1 MTDRAT
7 RRPVDD
13 ADALPAAD
21 TPAGALFGLGGLL
34 VAAGY
39 TLTLLARQHRRHT
52 A

>member
-7 RRPVDD
+7 GRSFDD
-13 ADALPAAD
+13 SDALSDAD
-21 TPAGALFGLGGLL
+21 TPTGTLFGLGGLL

-39 TLTLLARQHRRHT
+39 TLTQLARQHRRHT